1 MFFARALTLSI
12 GQGPCAFLKI
22 ANPAFMKK
30 SIILLALFFSINAAA
45 QPVIL
50 KKVMQFLD
58 TMCVNGLDH
67 RYIDAPEKPWQI
79 MVQGNVNQTDLKM
92 ESTINGAAMFSDV
105 KGNVWWQSR
114 VRTDVSSYVGLWAGY
129 RGYGLG
135 YSVNVGGDK
144 GSIFKI
150 GATGGA
156 YGVNLRIHKFKT
168 EEPSIKFRYNDI
180 VTNQPVE
187 GGGTF
192 DLLDAMD
199 IKTVTL
205 DAYYLFNRKKFS
217 YCAAYDQSVFQKR
230 SAGSFMVGAMY
241 YNSTISYDQG
251 LNADFILMMDDIG
264 KIKQTQISI
273 GPGYAYN
280 FVPCKGLLISA
291 LAMPMVTLY
300 NRLDAWHYNSN
311 LRKAIVA
318 DLDNPVP
325 EEEPDITVFDYIIYP
340 SEGVDKITYPEA
352 KDYKVSRHGKVSFT
366 FDARLSLTYN
376 FGDWFVNAYAQLYR
390 FPFKYDNTTGNL
402 HDWFVNACFGIRL

>member
-1 MFFARALTLSI
+1 
-12 GQGPCAFLKI
+12 
-22 ANPAFMKK
+22 MKK
-30 SIILLALFFSINAAA
+30 SIILIALLCSIHASA
-45 QPVIL
+45 QPVIV

-67 RYIDAPEKPWQI
+67 RYIDAPQKPWQI

-92 ESTINGAAMFSDV
+92 ESTIDGGYLFGDV
-105 KGNVWWQSR
+105 KGNMQWEPR
-114 VRTDVSSYVGLWAGY
+114 VRTAVSSYVGLWAGY

-168 EEPSIKFRYNDI
+168 DEPSVKYRYTD
-180 VTNQPVE
+180 VSGQQMD

-199 IKTVTL
+199 VKTVTL
-205 DAYYLFNRKKFS
+205 DAYYLFNRKRFS

-241 YNSTISYDQG
+241 YNSRISYDEG
-251 LNADFILMMDDIG
+251 MNADFILMMGDIG
-264 KIKQTQISI
+264 KIKQTQFSI

-300 NRLDAWHYNSN
+300 NRLDVWYYNSN
-311 LRKAIVA
+311 LREAIVDDIDNPEPTEP
-318 DLDNPVP
+318 DLDY
-325 EEEPDITVFDYIIYP
+325 TDYRIYP
-340 SEGVDKITYPEA
+340 SEGPQKITRPET
-352 KDYKVSRHGKVSFT
+352 KDYKDTTHGKISLT

-376 FGDWFVNAYAQLYR
+376 FGDWFINAYAQLYR
-390 FPFKYDNTTGNL
+390 FPFKYDSTTGNL
-402 HDWFVNACFGIRL
+402 NDWFVNACFGIRL